1 MNLNMLD
8 YFKENKNHIF
18 FALIIFFLLIL
29 NFIYYY
35 FETPAKI
42 NQNSQYYENKTY
54 KNENINTNNNL
65 SEKIVKKN
73 IERSNFEEKAED
85 IKNSI
90 ILFSNISENGKYNV
104 KFISENEIVTE
115 KKSTINYIVISG
127 DITDKNTI
135 IDRFILSLDENLIYS
150 INEIRIEIENIET
163 KKVSI
168 CEGTF
173 LNTISPNFSYH
184 IQVDITNDIANCHI
198 KSQSDLQYDEKLNNK
213 LIKSNNGEEINIKEE
228 LSIDEKELEKLKI
241 DKNDYN
247 KNIMF
252 QEQNNQ

>member
-1 MNLNMLD
+1 MLD

-18 FALIIFFLLIL
+18 FALIIFSLVIL

-35 FETPAKI
+35 FDTPTKV
-42 NQNSQYYENKTY
+42 NQNSQYYENKIY
-54 KNENINTNNNL
+54 KNENIKTNNNL
-65 SEKIVKKN
+65 SEEIVKKN
-73 IERSNFEEKAED
+73 IERHNFKEKTED

-104 KFISENEIVTE
+104 KFVSENEIITE

-127 DITDKNTI
+127 DIIDKNAI
-135 IDRFILSLDENLIYS
+135 IDRFILSLDENFIYN
-150 INEIRIEIENIET
+150 INDIKIEIEDIVT

-184 IQVDITNDIANCHI
+184 IQANIISDIANCYI
-198 KSQSDLQYDEKLNNK
+198 KSQSDSQYDEKLNNK
-213 LIKSNNGEEINIKEE
+213 LIKLNTGEGINIKEE
-228 LSIDEKELEKLKI
+228 LSINEKELEKLKI